1 MSRKRTLTTRI
12 VGLTLTACGLFGL
25 LFGLM
30 VWKFRAEL
38 LASHAEQAKV
48 AVEMA
53 LSQVELQVKREVA
66 GELTPAQAQTAA
78 LNVISTLRFEGQN
91 YVWVN
96 DLTPR
101 MVMHPMK
108 PELNGTDLTD
118 NADPNGKH
126 LFVEFVRAVQADPEG
141 RATVGYQWPRPGHD
155 KPVDKVS
162 YVALH
167 PRWGWV
173 VGAGIYTDQVEA
185 AVSGVLLMM
194 AGAGAIGAALCA
206 ALAVLLARRLA
217 KPLQASVRALSDGAN
232 EVHDAAGLVLS
243 VAQSLS
249 AAAVESSSTLQS
261 ATRAV
266 GDLSMRTQEN
276 AQGAGTAREL
286 AERARAHTDAANAA
300 LENSARQMAQLA
312 ADGQQVAQIVKTIDE
327 IAFQTN
333 LLALNAAVEAARAG
347 EAGAGFAVVAEEV
360 RSLARRSADAAQTSA
375 GLIAA
380 TVKGIDATAAATRK
394 VTTEFGE
401 MSEAVTEVALVLRS
415 IVEASRAQAEDLRA
429 VGGGLEALERS
440 TRETATGAE
449 EIAEAADGL
458 EAEAAGLLGAVEDVR
473 LMIDGGVTR
482 PAPGGDASA

>member
-12 VGLTLTACGLFGL
+12 VGLTLAACGLFAL

-53 LSQVELQVKREVA
+53 LSQVELQAKRETA
-66 GELTPAQAQTAA
+66 GELTPELAQKAA
-78 LNVISTLRFEGQN
+78 LDVIRGLRFEGQN
-91 YVWVN
+91 YVWIN

-101 MVMHPMK
+101 MIMHPMK
-108 PELNGTDLTD
+108 PELNGTDLTN

-126 LFVEFVRAVQADPEG
+126 LFVEFVRAVQADPAG
-141 RATVGYQWPRPGHD
+141 RATVDYQWPRPGHD

-162 YVALH
+162 YVALY

-173 VGAGIYTDQVEA
+173 VGAGIYTDEVEA
-185 AVSGVLLMM
+185 AVSSVIVMM
-194 AGAGAIGAALCA
+194 AGAGAIGVALCA
-206 ALAVLLARRLA
+206 ALAALLARRLA
-217 KPLQASVRALSDGAN
+217 KPLQGSVRSLHEGAN
-232 EVHDAAGLVLS
+232 EVHDAAGLVLN

-249 AAAVESSSTLQS
+249 AAAVASSSALEA

-266 GDLSMRTQEN
+266 GDLSMRTEAN
-276 AQGAGTAREL
+276 AQGAGTAQSL
-286 AERARAHTDAANAA
+286 AERARAHTEAANAA
-300 LENSARQMAQLA
+300 LDATAQQMAQLA
-312 ADGQQVAQIVKTIDE
+312 SDGQQVAQIVKTIDD

-375 GLIAA
+375 GLITA

-394 VTTEFGE
+394 VTAEFGE
-401 MSEAVTEVALVLRS
+401 MSEAVTEVGVVLRS

-429 VGGGLEALERS
+429 LGGGLEALDRS

-449 EIAEAADGL
+449 EITEAADGL
-458 EAEAAGLLGAVEDVR
+458 NAEAASLLSAVAEVR
-473 LMIDGGVTR
+473 QMIDGG
-482 PAPGGDASA
+482 ASL